1 MISIRH
7 FRCKAIAAAL
17 AALLPAAAGADVARV
32 DFAVGNVTAVS
43 ADGRARSLARGSEIE
58 VGDTVNTQ
66 QGRAQLR
73 FQDGAYMSLQPETAF
88 KIEQFRFVEKGQG
101 GDSIVM
107 HLLKGGMRTIT
118 GLIGRAN
125 RQNYRFRTE
134 VATIGI
140 RGTEFSVRY
149 TNSIEVFCAEGS
161 ISVENEGGTLPLNS
175 GEGAQVL
182 SAEAAPTKTDEP
194 PVLSPAGSPTT
205 QPLDEPVNPIQ
216 LAMPPV
222 TAPVGK
228 FTGGWAA
235 ARLANV
241 SGATTFSIEQDDAG
255 ALLAFEDSQG
265 TNLLSTSA
273 AVVDGSD
280 GISWGRWTDGT
291 VGGTG
296 IYVDSDTSA
305 APLHW
310 VAGLPT
316 ANMPTGSA
324 SYSMIGA
331 TPPSCSP
338 LCTSAVVDKSSLLV
352 NFDNF
357 TVNLA
362 IAMTV
367 DGITYSP
374 TDSTGTIPLTLSR
387 TSPTFNGSGAMG
399 AGGTTLSAAGFFSG
413 DAAARAGL
421 AYELNILSLQNLPSL
436 SVNGAI
442 AYKNSAAP

>member
-1 MISIRH
+1 MTSIRH
-7 FRCKAIAAAL
+7 FKCKTLSVAL
-17 AALLPAAAGADVARV
+17 ALFPPAASANAARV

-43 ADGRARSLARGSEIE
+43 ADGRTRPLARGSEIE

-88 KIEQFRFVEKGQG
+88 KIEQFRFVEQGQG
-101 GDSIVM
+101 GDNIVM

-125 RQNYRFRTE
+125 RRNYKFRTE

-140 RGTEFSVRY
+140 RGTEYSVRY

-182 SAEAAPTKTDEP
+182 SAEAAPTKTDAP
-194 PVLSPAGSPTT
+194 PSLLPTPTT
-205 QPLDEPVNPIQ
+205 QQLAEPVNPIQ
-216 LAMPPV
+216 ELMAPV
-222 TAPVGK
+222 AAPVGK
-228 FTGGWAA
+228 FTGAWAA
-235 ARLANV
+235 AQLSNV
-241 SGATTFSIEQDDAG
+241 GVATGVSIEQDGTG
-255 ALLAFEDSQG
+255 ALLAFEG
-265 TNLLSTSA
+265 NLLSTSA
-273 AVVDGSD
+273 AVVDGSN
-280 GISWGRWTDGT
+280 GISWGRWTNGI

-296 IYVDSDTSA
+296 AYAGADTRA

-316 ANMPTGSA
+316 ANMPTGTA
-324 SYSMIGA
+324 SYAMIGA

-338 LCTSAVVDKSSLLV
+338 LCTSAVLDRSSLSV
-352 NFDNF
+352 DFSNA
-357 TVNLA
+357 TVNLDIA
-362 IAMTV
+362 IRV
-367 DGITYSP
+367 DGIVYSP
-374 TDSTGTIPLTLSR
+374 TTSTGIPLIITGSSF
-387 TSPTFNGSGAMG
+387 TGSGAMG
-399 AGGTTLSAAGFFSG
+399 TNSTTLSAAGFFSG

-421 AYELNILSLQNLPSL
+421 AYELNIVTKQ

-442 AYKNSAAP
+442 AYQKR